1 MKTAT
6 DVLKTLPNLPA
17 EQVQDN
23 RARTPSAETA
33 MIVNTLFDELKS
45 IFPAWRQAWPNDA
58 AEKRAKRTW
67 VKGFMKSGIFTI
79 EQLRYGIE
87 ACRTLETDFA
97 PSVGKFV
104 KLCTP
109 SAEELGFP
117 ADDSA
122 WREVVRHCA
131 NPGRHNW
138 SHEAVRLAGD
148 AVGWFNLR
156 CSSIPEETLRKRF
169 DHAYYQLRRR
179 ASLGLPLEQPRQGIE
194 DQSEGR
200 ELTPAQAERHSE
212 QFAQRVMRVQGLDK
226 LTGEQA
232 RQQLLAKLRIRRGDN
247 HEQP

>member
-1 MKTAT
+1 MKTAI
-6 DVLKTLPNLPA
+6 DVVKTLQSLPP
-17 EQVQDN
+17 EQVCDSV
-23 RARTPSAETA
+23 AKKPTDETA
-33 MIVNTLFDELKS
+33 RIVNTLFDELKS

-87 ACRTLETDFA
+87 ACRALETDFA

-109 SAEELGFP
+109 TAEDLGFP

-131 NPGRHNW
+131 NPGRHTW
-138 SHEAVRLAGD
+138 SHESVRLAGE

-179 ASLGLPLEQPRQGIE
+179 ESLGLPLEQPRQGIE

-200 ELTPAQAERHSE
+200 ELTPEQAERRGE
-212 QFAQRVMRVQGLDK
+212 RFVQRVMRVQGLDK

-232 RQQLLAKLRIRRGDN
+232 RQQLLAKLRIRRGDS
-247 HEQP
+247 HEA

>member
-1 MKTAT
+1 MKTAI
-6 DVLKTLPNLPA
+6 DVVKTLQNLPP
-17 EQVQDN
+17 EQVCDSV
-23 RARTPSAETA
+23 AKKPTDETA
-33 MIVNTLFDELKS
+33 RIVNTLFDELKS

-87 ACRTLETDFA
+87 ACRALETDFA

-109 SAEELGFP
+109 TAEDLGFP

-131 NPGRHNW
+131 NPGRHSW

-179 ASLGLPLEQPRQGIE
+179 ASLGLPLEAPRQGIE

-200 ELTPAQAERHSE
+200 ELTPDQAERHSE

-232 RQQLLAKLRIRRGDN
+232 RQQLLAKLRIRRGDS
-247 HEQP
+247 HEA

>member
-1 MKTAT
+1 MKTAI
-6 DVLKTLPNLPA
+6 DVVKTLQNLPP
-17 EQVQDN
+17 EQVRDD
-23 RARTPSAETA
+23 AAKKPTDETA
-33 MIVNTLFDELKS
+33 RIVNTLFDELKS

-67 VKGFMKSGIFTI
+67 VKGFMRSGIVTV

-87 ACRTLETDFA
+87 ACRQLETDFA

-109 SAEELGFP
+109 SAEDLGFP
-117 ADDSA
+117 ADDIA

-138 SHEAVRLAGD
+138 SHEAVRLAGS

-179 ASLGLPLEQPRQGIE
+179 ESLGLPLEPPRQGIE

-200 ELTPAQAERHSE
+200 ELTPEQAERRGE
-212 QFAQRVMRVQGLDK
+212 RFVQRVMRVQGLDK

-232 RQQLLAKLRIRRGDN
+232 RQQLLAKLRIRRGDS
-247 HEQP
+247 HEA

>member
-1 MKTAT
+1 MKPAI
-6 DVLKTLPNLPA
+6 DVVKTLPNLPA
-17 EQVQDN
+17 EKVRDN
-23 RARTPSAETA
+23 VARKPNAETA
-33 MIVNTLFDELKS
+33 KIVNTLFDELKS
-45 IFPAWRQAWPNDA
+45 IFPAWRQAWPNED

-67 VKGFMKSGIFTI
+67 VKGFMRSGIFTI

-87 ACRTLETDFA
+87 ACRQLETDFA

-109 SAEELGFP
+109 TAEDLGFP
-117 ADDSA
+117 ADDVA
-122 WREVVRHCA
+122 WMEVVRHCG
-131 NPGRHNW
+131 NPGSHNW
-138 SHEAVRLAGD
+138 SHQAVRLAGT

-179 ASLGLPLEQPRQGIE
+179 ASMGLPLEEPRQGIE

-200 ELTPAQAERHSE
+200 ELTPEQAERHSE
-212 QFAQRVMRVQGLDK
+212 RFAMRVMRVQGLDK

-247 HEQP
+247 HEA

>member
-1 MKTAT
+1 MKAAT
-6 DVLKTLPNLPA
+6 ELMKTLPNLPA
-17 EQVQDN
+17 EPVKDN
-23 RARTPSAETA
+23 LARKPNAETA
-33 MIVNTLFDELKS
+33 KIVNTLFDELKS
-45 IFPAWRQAWPNDA
+45 IFPAWRQAWPTDV

-67 VKGFMKSGIFTI
+67 VKGFMKSGIVTI

-87 ACRTLETDFA
+87 ACRALETDFA

-109 SAEELGFP
+109 TAEDLGFTAEET
-117 ADDSA
+117 A

-131 NPGRHNW
+131 NPGRHVW
-138 SHEAVRLAGD
+138 SHEAVRLAGN

-156 CSSIPEETLRKRF
+156 CSSIPEDTLRKRF

-179 ASLGLPLEQPRQGIE
+179 AAIGLPLEQPREGIE

-200 ELTPAQAERHSE
+200 ELTPEQAERRGD
-212 QFAQRVMRVQGLDK
+212 RVVQEIMRAQGLDG

-232 RQQLLAKLRIRRGDN
+232 RQQLLAKIRKTRGAR
-247 HEQP
+247 HEP

>member
-1 MKTAT
+1 MKTAI
-6 DVLKTLPNLPA
+6 DVVKTLQNLPP
-17 EQVQDN
+17 EQVCDSV
-23 RARTPSAETA
+23 AKKPTDETA
-33 MIVNTLFDELKS
+33 RIVNTLFDELKS

-87 ACRTLETDFA
+87 ACRSLETDFA

-109 SAEELGFP
+109 TAEDLGFP
-117 ADDSA
+117 ADGIA

-131 NPGRHNW
+131 NPGRHSW
-138 SHEAVRLAGD
+138 SHEAVRLAGS

-179 ASLGLPLEQPRQGIE
+179 KALGLPLEEPRQGIE

-200 ELTPAQAERHSE
+200 ELTPEQAERRGE
-212 QFAQRVMRVQGLDK
+212 QFVQRVMRVQGLDK

-232 RQQLLAKLRIRRGDN
+232 RQQLLAKLRIQRGDT
-247 HEQP
+247 HEA